1 MNEQLLGPLNHSL
14 RFIVAETYGKEE
26 ESILQ
31 VIKEQRY
38 EGSSCR
44 SAFVRI
50 RKTWYRKLHCY
61 KVFHYAVLRFEG
73 QHVFPKTYTKGTRFT
88 RVVTRCTGSL
98 ILM

>member
-31 VIKEQRY
+31 VIKDQRN
-38 EGSSCR
+38 ETLESG
-44 SAFVRI
+44 
-50 RKTWYRKLHCY
+50 KTWYRKLHCY

-88 RVVTRCTGSL
+88 RVVHCTRCTGSL